1 MHAHAHTA
9 TLTGMIYVIY
19 VSRSYQLYTLYRIA
33 AEEQEIRDYELAM
46 RLAQVSS
53 NTYVW
58 KLCVA
63 YIRRP

>member
-19 VSRSYQLYTLYRIA
+19 VSHSYQLYTLYRIA
-33 AEEQEIRDYELAM
+33 AEEQERRDYELAM

-53 NTYVW
+53 NAYV
-58 KLCVA
+58 
-63 YIRRP
+63 